1 MRTHTNEFKTAIKE
15 FGREI
20 DSKLT
25 YNGSTIDSEN
35 LFNITPILHTE
46 LLKSV
51 MKEITIESKVN
62 IPIGSELN
70 YQFGVKT
77 RDENK
82 NLFDINGELYD
93 GTITKYNNGFT
104 LIRGTNRT
112 LSLIL
117 STPLVAGTYTISS
130 KIIENTLTNINKFT
144 IALRDDNSQIKSVY
158 IDSTGKATFTTTAT
172 ATRLYAYI
180 NSDQSNDA
188 TITLDNIMIE
198 SGSTASPFV
207 EYGLYD
213 HINYGNY
220 IVKDSEYDEA
230 TENYIIKAYDKMLYS
245 MKEYT
250 TLQSAEFPLTIRE
263 YISALCSDLDLEFAN
278 VNDTFVNYDKVLTTD
293 PYANIKYT
301 YRDIFDDLAETTASN
316 ICINNND
323 EVEIRYINGVV
334 PNNYIPLEYIQSTG
348 TQYIDTGIN
357 SDNTLKLDMDLEF
370 TSDGTANYT
379 NTFGA
384 IINNGATRFH
394 FNPASSNSMNALI
407 GSDNYTTLVFDNNA
421 YTTRFKSVI
430 DVPNKTLSTQIN
442 NTLQERQLGY
452 NTNFDLGINFWLF
465 RRNADNDSLKYYCYF
480 KLYRFKIYQNN
491 VLVRDFV
498 PCKRKSDN
506 AIGLVDVVNDVFY
519 GNQGTGTFSYGNELP
534 DGIDLIDEEYLKDI
548 NVKFGE
554 KFGAINTIVLSRS
567 ADSDK
572 IARSI
577 PDDLSDEDKIA
588 LTIKDNQI
596 MNDDNREQYIDGILN
611 KLYGLEFYLNDF
623 TSTGITY
630 LEACDRYTI
639 SANDNTYSC
648 IMFNDEVDI
657 TQGLVE
663 QIDTPE
669 PDKSENEYQYMT
681 PTDKLERT
689 TSLIVDKVNSRITA
703 QAEEIEIIATNIDK
717 ETGDVNAV
725 STKEKHFTF
734 NDEGLKISAG
744 DNDFSSLSDET
755 GTYYYDGS
763 TKVGEYTKDGSKQK
777 DLALFGAYKYGMDD
791 INDNPM
797 FVGQL
802 YTVGNETGFGH
813 FLNE

>member
-1 MRTHTNEFKTAIKE
+1 MRTHTNDYKTAIKE

-25 YNGSTIDSEN
+25 YNGNIIGTEQIY
-35 LFNITPILHTE
+35 NITPILHTE

-51 MKEITIESKVN
+51 MKEITIESKVD
-62 IPIGSELN
+62 IPVGSEIN

-77 RDENK
+77 REN
-82 NLFDINGELYD
+82 DVLY
-93 GTITKYNNGFT
+93 Y
-104 LIRGTNRT
+104 
-112 LSLIL
+112 
-117 STPLVAGTYTISS
+117 
-130 KIIENTLTNINKFT
+130 
-144 IALRDDNSQIKSVY
+144 RDNYDY
-158 IDSTGKATFTTTAT
+158 ID
-172 ATRLYAYI
+172 
-180 NSDQSNDA
+180 
-188 TITLDNIMIE
+188 
-198 SGSTASPFV
+198 
-207 EYGLYD
+207 
-213 HINYGNY
+213 YGNY
-220 IVKDSEYDEA
+220 IVKESEYNEA
-230 TENYIIKAYDKMLYS
+230 NENYTIKCYDKMLYS

-263 YISALCSDLDLEFAN
+263 YVSALCSDLDLDFAN
-278 VNDTFVNYDKVLTTD
+278 ENDTFVNYNKVLQTD

-301 YRDIFDDLAETTASN
+301 YRDIFDDLSEVTASN
-316 ICINNND
+316 ICINNTD
-323 EVEIRYINGVV
+323 KLEIRYINDTEGNNLFDENYYKNAEYDIDVYKYTKSNIKGNRILYV
-334 PNNYIPLEYIQSTG
+334 RAELKSSGTTQSGMYVFLSSTPNPNASDSKKQRIIYNGTVTPSAGAYDFTG
-348 TQYIDTGIN
+348 A
-357 SDNTLKLDMDLEF
+357 NTLYF
-370 TSDGTANYT
+370 TFYPTT
-379 NTFGA
+379 LTL
-384 IINNGATRFH
+384 NNIF
-394 FNPASSNSMNALI
+394 
-407 GSDNYTTLVFDNNA
+407 DNYNIWVSTNN
-421 YTTRFKSVI
+421 I
-430 DVPNKTLSTQIN
+430 DYKPFT
-442 NTLQERQLGY
+442 Y
-452 NTNFDLGINFWLF
+452 
-465 RRNADNDSLKYYCYF
+465 
-480 KLYRFKIYQNN
+480 
-491 VLVRDFV
+491 
-498 PCKRKSDN
+498 
-506 AIGLVDVVNDVFY
+506 
-519 GNQGTGTFSYGNELP
+519 
-534 DGIDLIDEEYLKDI
+534 DLINEEYLKDI
-548 NVKFGE
+548 NINFG
-554 KFGAINTIVLSRS
+554 KKYGAINTIVLSRS

-611 KLYGLEFYLNDF
+611 QLYGLEFYLNDY

-639 SANDNTYSC
+639 SANENTYTC
-648 IMFNDEVDI
+648 IMFNDEVNI

-669 PDKSENEYQYMT
+669 PDKSETEYKYIT

-725 STKEKHFTF
+725 TTKEKHFTF
-734 NDEGLKISAG
+734 NDSGLRISAG
-744 DNDFSSLSDET
+744 DNDFNSLSDET
-755 GTYYYDGS
+755 GTYYYDGTS
-763 TKVGEYTKDGSKQK
+763 KVGEYTKDGSKQK